1 MTEEIKKEIIHN
13 LKKNIDVQATACLEL
28 DVN

>member
-13 LKKNIDVQATACLEL
+13 LKQNIDVQAAACLEL